1 MSNKKQNNTAAKVIF
16 GLVAFALLVVGGL
29 WAASAVFMAMNGAD
43 YAKSTPTML
52 FQYYEVYGSN
62 PKYEKSFT
70 VAFIVAGFIIVL
82 LPLILFLL
90 PKQKR
95 SLHGDAKF
103 ATLPEIRRMG
113 LLETKETSLLIGKF
127 QNQWLQYS
135 GKQFLG
141 LFAPTRSGKGVGI
154 VIPNLLNYNQSVVVM
169 DIKGENFDLTSGFR
183 AACGQKVFRF
193 APFEARTHRY
203 NPLSYISN
211 NPADQVSDILKLAF
225 MLYPDPVG
233 QSANGNFFEAQA
245 RALFLGLVLYLKN
258 TKDENGNPLPCT
270 IGEVLRLSGGKGKD
284 LGEYIKQ
291 DLLGLE
297 SVEEG
302 IEPEPRTDLPQ
313 SCIDKLAAFANQ
325 SDNTRS
331 SILGTFTSPLD
342 LWLNN
347 YIDNATSGDD
357 FDLAQVRREKMSIYV
372 VISPDDLPASRVIIN
387 MLFSQLLSENLSTLP
402 EQDKSLK
409 YQCLL
414 LMDEFTA
421 GGAINVIQK
430 GSAYIAGYN
439 LRLLIINQNRSQLVE
454 NYTKSGAD
462 TLLGNIELL
471 VLYAP
476 ANDPIT
482 DAEEYSK
489 LLGYQTVK
497 GISKSKQRGGHSSS
511 QSQSESDQRRAL
523 MLPQELLQMPFSD
536 EIITLRGNKPI
547 YCQKI
552 IYHEDEAFSDRL
564 LPAFD
569 EVPIWD
575 IYYFA
580 YTNQCKLANETET
593 GSSNKMQPENENM
606 IEQGSTEKKID
617 DVPDTVAFSE
627 STAKPK
633 KAQIN
638 ALERKIQ
645 ETEAT
650 KDFFQGAYS
659 ADLFSIF
666 DVQDNCKE
674 IIEKIDNEAK
684 KHGID
689 IEALKQIEAE
699 QMAQE
704 SAAIFSAEGI
714 DDDAEAEIMAFE
726 EYFSSVEEEN
736 LIEVDDSS
744 LSDDEEDNEISMM
757 SADELP
763 EIDSDETEPYEEE
776 FY

>member
-1 MSNKKQNNTAAKVIF
+1 MSNNKDNTAAKVVF
-16 GLVAFALLVVGGL
+16 GLVAFALLVVSGL

-43 YAKSTPTML
+43 YAKSSPTML
-52 FQYYEVYGSN
+52 FQYYSAYGDN

-70 VAFIVAGFIIVL
+70 VAFMVAGFIIVM
-82 LPLILFLL
+82 LPLILLLL

-103 ATLPEIRRMG
+103 ATLPEIRKMG
-113 LLETKETSLLIGKF
+113 LLNTNDTSLLIGKF

-183 AACGQKVFRF
+183 SACGQQVFRF
-193 APFEARTHRY
+193 APFEERTHRY

-225 MLYPDPVG
+225 MLYPDPVSQG
-233 QSANGNFFEAQA
+233 ANGNFFEAQA

-284 LGEYIKQ
+284 LGDYINQ

-297 SVEEG
+297 AEEEG
-302 IEPEPRTDLPQ
+302 VEPEPRRDLPQ
-313 SCIDKLAAFANQ
+313 ACIDKLAAFANQ

-357 FDLAQVRREKMSIYV
+357 FDLRQVRREKMSVYV

-387 MLFSQLLSENLSTLP
+387 MLFSQLLSENLNTLP
-402 EQDKSLK
+402 EQDNSLQ

-454 NYTKSGAD
+454 NYSKSGAD

-476 ANDPIT
+476 APDPIS

-497 GISKSKQRGGHSSS
+497 GVSKSKQNGGRGSS

-536 EIITLRGNKPI
+536 EVITLRGNKPI
-547 YCQKI
+547 YCKKI
-552 IYHEDEAFSDRL
+552 IYHEDPAFTDRL

-569 EVPIWD
+569 GIPVWD
-575 IYYFA
+575 IYFFA
-580 YTNQCKLANETET
+580 DSHQCKLANQT
-593 GSSNKMQPENENM
+593 GVFRQPENESENI
-606 IEQGSTEKKID
+606 IELGPTEKIKINVD
-617 DVPDTVAFSE
+617 IPEEVAFSE
-627 STAKPK
+627 HKPK
-633 KAQIN
+633 EKKAKIS
-638 ALERKIQ
+638 ALERKIA

-659 ADLFSIF
+659 ADLFAIF
-666 DVQDNCKE
+666 DLQDNCKE
-674 IIEKIDNEAK
+674 IIEKIDNEAEK
-684 KHGID
+684 NGVD
-689 IEALKQIEAE
+689 IAALKKIEAE
-699 QMAQE
+699 RLAQE
-704 SAAIFSAEGI
+704 SAEIFNAEGI

-726 EYFSSVEEEN
+726 ASFSSVEEEN
-736 LIEVDDSS
+736 LIEANDSS
-744 LSDDEEDNEISMM
+744 DDDEDNEISMM
-757 SADELP
+757 NADDLP
-763 EIDSDETEPYEEE
+763 EIDSDDEAAPYEEE